1 MTRATRT
8 PDDIVNTISDIC
20 LALPEVQDKPFGG
33 HTAPSFRVR
42 DKIFVKVNE
51 DLGGFTCKAPPGVQE
66 ALVGSDPDRF
76 YVPDYVGR
84 NGWIGVRLD
93 VGIDVDELVGIIEDS
108 YRMTAPKRLLRELD
122 AGLTTPPVG
131 ASERVGADRSGV
143 ADRLRPPGSV
153 PPTQFMA
160 TGGIRTPGTGTGT
173 GTGQPDVAR
182 CGAPGIGLRESASA
196 TLRVAKKVS
205 TFFPLRPQSTRPYL
219 SRDDTWTAVPSSC
232 CQTRNDRCSPQLTR
246 FIEDDASIDP
256 ATGSTDAMDSDIA
269 VDATHTDRVEHDP
282 VGLTEQTGRSTL
294 ACHPGILADLP
305 PSPQPSAG
313 TGTGPSAGRW
323 SGGA

>member
-1 MTRATRT
+1 MLQLGHDDRGTRT
-8 PDDIVNTISDIC
+8 SDDIVNVISDIC

-122 AGLTTPPVG
+122 A
-131 ASERVGADRSGV
+131 D
-143 ADRLRPPGSV
+143 
-153 PPTQFMA
+153 
-160 TGGIRTPGTGTGT
+160 
-173 GTGQPDVAR
+173 
-182 CGAPGIGLRESASA
+182 
-196 TLRVAKKVS
+196 
-205 TFFPLRPQSTRPYL
+205 
-219 SRDDTWTAVPSSC
+219 
-232 CQTRNDRCSPQLTR
+232 
-246 FIEDDASIDP
+246 
-256 ATGSTDAMDSDIA
+256 
-269 VDATHTDRVEHDP
+269 
-282 VGLTEQTGRSTL
+282 
-294 ACHPGILADLP
+294 
-305 PSPQPSAG
+305 
-313 TGTGPSAGRW
+313 
-323 SGGA
+323 